1 MIQNRTKIIL
11 RQYCV
16 ERGFIVIFRNTTC
29 TFLTIFNLKFYDSL
43 NSLCSLLNQAL
54 TEHSIDHKYMY
65 AQNHQFLLRLKR
77 GIRKQNSFP
86 LHIY

>member
-43 NSLCSLLNQAL
+43 NSLCSLLNEVL

-65 AQNHQFLLRLKR
+65 APNLE
-77 GIRKQNSFP
+77 ITP
-86 LHIY
+86 Y